1 MAERTELMESLIKRL
16 RLRIYDTD
24 PIKNILDED
33 LEFTD
38 DQLEGYIL
46 EALSNIN
53 EEEPRNNYRLD
64 NFPKTSL
71 LLDGAELFMFQAR
84 GLLHLRNQVSY
95 SDAGFSVNLNDKSGH
110 YQSWMQQK
118 IVDYLRKL
126 SDFKRG
132 QVPRFRGLGSPMG
145 WRW

>member
-1 MAERTELMESLIKRL
+1 MSELMEGLIKRF

-24 PIKNILDED
+24 PIKNILEGN
-33 LEFTD
+33 LEFND
-38 DQLEGYIL
+38 EQLEGYIL
-46 EALSNIN
+46 ESLANIN
-53 EEEPRNNYRLD
+53 EEEPRNNFRLEE
-64 NFPKTSL
+64 FPKTSL
-71 LLDGAELFMFQAR
+71 LLDGATLFMFRAR

-110 YQSWMQQK
+110 YQGWMQQE
-118 IVDYLRKL
+118 IVDYQRKL

-145 WRW
+145 WRY

>member
-1 MAERTELMESLIKRL
+1 MSETTPLMESLIERF

-24 PIKNILDED
+24 EVKNILEGT

-38 DQLEGYIL
+38 PQIKGYIL
-46 EALSNIN
+46 EALADIN
-53 EEEPRNNYRLD
+53 EEEPRNNYTLER
-64 NFPKTSL
+64 FPKTSL

-95 SDAGFSVNLNDKSGH
+95 SDAGFSVNLNDKSGQ
-110 YQSWMQQK
+110 YQSWMQLK
-118 IVDYLRKL
+118 VVNYLRKL

-145 WRW
+145 WRY

>member
-1 MAERTELMESLIKRL
+1 MSETTPLMETLIERF

-24 PIKNILDED
+24 PIKNILDGE

-38 DQLEGYIL
+38 PQIKGYIL
-46 EALSNIN
+46 EALADIN
-53 EEEPRNNYRLD
+53 EEEPRNNYTLER
-64 NFPKTSL
+64 FPKTSL
-71 LLDGAELFMFQAR
+71 LLDGAVLFMFQAR

-95 SDAGFSVNLNDKSGH
+95 SDAGFSVNLNDKSGQ

-118 IVDYLRKL
+118 IADYLRKL

-132 QVPRFRGLGSPMG
+132 QVPRFRGVGSPMG
-145 WRW
+145 WRC